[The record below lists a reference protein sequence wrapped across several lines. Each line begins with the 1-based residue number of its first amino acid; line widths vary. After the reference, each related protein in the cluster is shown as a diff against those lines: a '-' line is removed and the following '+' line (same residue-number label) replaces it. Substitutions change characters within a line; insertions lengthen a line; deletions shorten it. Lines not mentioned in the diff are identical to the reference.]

1 MKNHTLKFY
10 FLFFLVCPALRLW
23 GQEPSM
29 PIVIGGTRICPGKF
43 RQIEAGRAVAQ
54 ASRDGKVTIQWESR
68 SVRNFRYETHCVG
81 GRTDTCTGIFFPTDG
96 YPLDTY
102 NNNLIYIRYRVYY
115 RDTGIVKYSP
125 YLEITVLP
133 GPPELIVGSVHQTC
147 SNAGSGG
154 ITLKAP
160 ANLQASKNVLLLI
173 KDMPDT
179 EISSSELNAGYFKN
193 LPHGSYDIQITDSER
208 KCYRETKLIGVGVER
223 DDASVRAGFIRQP
236 SCFNK
241 SDGVISLLLG
251 GYYLVGFEYSITGR
265 DGPFQS
271 SRRFA
276 NLPAGSYTPCIKDW
290 NGCIKQAATVNL
302 INPTPVNFVGT
313 VRGEHPMCLP
323 RSSHFGYYGRISLIP
338 NSEGNIAS
346 GGAGDYQYS
355 IGRIG
360 IQSIAYSRV
369 DLVLPGTYTIIKV
382 EDRKGCMDSVSS
394 SVTIHSP
401 ITATTT
407 ITPATCSASNDG
419 TIQITAS
426 GGSGNFQYSKDGINY
441 QFSNVLTGFAG
452 GAYYSVFVKDSE
464 GCVATINC
472 GVWLKNPI
480 RVHVAQTSQIFCQGA
495 SDGSLQASPSGGSGA
510 YSRFS
515 WTKTSGTPQT
525 ITGQGTQ
532 TISGLKA

>member
-1 MKNHTLKFY
+1 MKNHALKFY

-29 PIVIGGTRICPGKF
+29 PNIIGGTRICPGVF
-43 RQIEAGRAVAQ
+43 TCIYPSQGLGSACYE
-54 ASRDGKVTIQWESR
+54 GKVTIQWESR
-68 SVRNFRYETHCVG
+68 PVRDPGYESPH
-81 GRTDTCTGIFFPTDG
+81 RSEYILYFSSDG

-102 NNNLIYIRYRVYY
+102 NNNLIYIRYSVYY

-133 GPPELIVGSVHQTC
+133 GPPELIVGSVQQTC

-193 LPHGSYDIQITDSER
+193 LPPGSYDIQITDSER

-360 IQSIAYSRV
+360 IRSIAYSRV
-369 DLVLPGTYTIIKV
+369 ALVLPGTYTIIKV
-382 EDRKGCMDSVSS
+382 EDRKGCMDSVS
-394 SVTIHSP
+394 
-401 ITATTT
+401 
-407 ITPATCSASNDG
+407 
-419 TIQITAS
+419 
-426 GGSGNFQYSKDGINY
+426 
-441 QFSNVLTGFAG
+441 
-452 GAYYSVFVKDSE
+452 
-464 GCVATINC
+464 
-472 GVWLKNPI
+472 
-480 RVHVAQTSQIFCQGA
+480 
-495 SDGSLQASPSGGSGA
+495 
-510 YSRFS
+510 
-515 WTKTSGTPQT
+515 
-525 ITGQGTQ
+525 
-532 TISGLKA
+532 